1 MNEEGGAI
9 EMEQMD
15 KQERQQLESERGYF
29 LQPIYAQKIEK
40 KIYLYKDEVSKMK
53 NEFRDRLNKK
63 RAIIEKMKHK
73 CKELALKD
81 VTLLCEKC
89 S

>member
-29 LQPIYAQKIEK
+29 LQPIYA
-40 KIYLYKDEVSKMK
+40 
-53 NEFRDRLNKK
+53 
-63 RAIIEKMKHK
+63 
-73 CKELALKD
+73 
-81 VTLLCEKC
+81 
-89 S
+89 